1 MDITNNDYDT
11 WKRRTVACLKDPNG
25 IDYSVIWVQ
34 IKSSGLYLKSMNDTQ
49 LNAFWKRVMAPDYS
63 SDIVSYVDTNLIVA
77 PSQLST
83 DRAIYVFNIYIY
95 IYLHKIIIHVLI

>member
-11 WKRRTVACLKDPNG
+11 WKRRTVASLKDPNG
-25 IDYSVIWVQ
+25 
-34 IKSSGLYLKSMNDTQ
+34 
-49 LNAFWKRVMAPDYS
+49 FWKRVMVPDYS

-83 DRAIYVFNIYIY
+83 ERAIYVFNIYIY
-95 IYLHKIIIHVLI
+95 IYIYIK